1 MSSSLEQSDGGETRK
16 ESRATGENL
25 SASNTV
31 LAQRRRHA
39 TASR

>member
-1 MSSSLEQSDGGETRK
+1 MSSSLEQPDGGESRK

-25 SASNTV
+25 SASNKV